1 MKKILLGGKIIKII
15 ILKII
20 IKFKIKKM
28 QLSNLKT
35 IQIKI
40 NNQMKNKLNTRIF
53 LILMRETKYQNYIF
67 DQCKSMK
74 LIKKY

>member
-35 IQIKI
+35 I
-40 NNQMKNKLNTRIF
+40 
-53 LILMRETKYQNYIF
+53 
-67 DQCKSMK
+67 
-74 LIKKY
+74 